1 MHVGPRNIALFSALN
16 MSASAMNNNNLVK
29 VEDSVCSDN
38 NCTQPRAKNQIRC
51 KDCRNQFQAFRSS
64 VVRFYRNDACVPPS
78 DSSCF
83 RRFVEEKLQWVSR
96 LSIVSC
102 IIFIGEY
109 LLSVFFSMVNITR
122 RHVVFVN
129 VATR

>member
-64 VVRFYRNDACVPPS
+64 VVRFYRNDSRTS
-78 DSSCF
+78 DSSGF
-83 RRFVEEKLQWVSR
+83 RRFVKEKPQWEEVYEKWKAQQSD
-96 LSIVSC
+96 S
-102 IIFIGEY
+102 
-109 LLSVFFSMVNITR
+109 TR
-122 RHVVFVN
+122 VVGQRKRFN
-129 VATR
+129 FEEFAQLIQ

>member
-38 NCTQPRAKNQIRC
+38 NCAQPRAKNQIRC

-64 VVRFYRNDACVPPS
+64 VVRFYRNDSRTS

-83 RRFVEEKLQWVSR
+83 RRFVKEKPQWEEVYEKWKAQQSD
-96 LSIVSC
+96 S
-102 IIFIGEY
+102 
-109 LLSVFFSMVNITR
+109 TR
-122 RHVVFVN
+122 VVGQRKRFN
-129 VATR
+129 FEEFAQLIQ

>member
-29 VEDSVCSDN
+29 NGPTVCSDS

-51 KDCRNQFQAFRSS
+51 KNCRNQFQAFRSS
-64 VVRFYRNDACVPPS
+64 VDRFYRNDSRTS

-83 RRFVEEKLQWVSR
+83 RGFVKEKPQREEVYGKWKAQQSDSTRVVGQRKRFNFDEFAQLMQ
-96 LSIVSC
+96 
-102 IIFIGEY
+102 
-109 LLSVFFSMVNITR
+109 
-122 RHVVFVN
+122 
-129 VATR
+129 

>member
-16 MSASAMNNNNLVK
+16 MSASAMNNNNLVE

-64 VVRFYRNDACVPPS
+64 VVRFYRNDSRTS

-83 RRFVEEKLQWVSR
+83 RRFVKEKPQWEEVYEKWKAQQSD
-96 LSIVSC
+96 S
-102 IIFIGEY
+102 
-109 LLSVFFSMVNITR
+109 TR
-122 RHVVFVN
+122 VVGQRKRFN
-129 VATR
+129 FEEFAQLIQ

>member
-29 VEDSVCSDN
+29 NGPSVCSDN

-83 RRFVEEKLQWVSR
+83 RRFVKEKPQWEEVCEKWKAQQSDSTRVVGQRKRFNFEEFAR
-96 LSIVSC
+96 LIQ
-102 IIFIGEY
+102 
-109 LLSVFFSMVNITR
+109 
-122 RHVVFVN
+122 
-129 VATR
+129 